1 MDSLVVG
8 RETELALLVQA
19 LEEQGPRVCF
29 VYGMAGIGKS
39 SLLARFGQECG
50 QRGVEVVTLDCR
62 SVEPTEQGFLDGL
75 GTAIDRLLPA
85 GSTADRSPVLL
96 LIDTYEVFRIA
107 DPWLRQQLL
116 PRLGPGVRVVVAG
129 REPPMLEWSVER
141 GQFGGLVVLPLGPL
155 NDQSVRTIIRSTG
168 LVDGPAADEIC
179 RVSQG
184 HPLALRLAL
193 ETRLAGGDVPDDE
206 AMSRVVDALAGAF
219 RTGLDEP
226 TRRVLDAA
234 AVPRRI
240 TRGVL
245 TAMLGAEADAAL
257 DTLSQLAFVQ
267 ATSDGLAL
275 HDAVQLAIVGRLR
288 AVDPESFRRYRTA
301 AWHHLQTEA
310 RAVGQRE
317 LTRSTADLLFLI
329 DNPVVREAMFPTG
342 AHLYSVE
349 PSRVEDAADLQ
360 ALWHRHDPPES
371 AAALDRWLLRSP
383 RAVRAIRDRSGMLV
397 GCSIVAEWRDIPRSL
412 EADDPVTA
420 AWAHHAAHHPLPPG
434 QTTLVHRRVLANGT
448 GEGPSGPQAAAWVD
462 LKRDYLRLR
471 PQLGRLYTA
480 VADPT
485 PFLAALLVLGFVPFT
500 EPVLLG
506 DHPFELASLSFGPD
520 SVDGWLS
527 RLAAVEL
534 GITAGEFLDT
544 SDRTV
549 DVGATRVH
557 LSPLEFGVLTRLSE
571 GHGRA
576 VTRAELLESVWGTSY
591 AGGSNVVDAVIR
603 SLRLKLGSSG
613 NRVETARG
621 VGYRF
626 T

>member
-1 MDSLVVG
+1 MDPLVVG
-8 RETELALLVQA
+8 RERELSLLVQV
-19 LEEQGPRVCF
+19 LEEHGPRVCF

-39 SLLARFGQECG
+39 SLLARFGQDCG
-50 QRGVEVVTLDCR
+50 QRGVEVVTVDCR

-75 GTAIDRLLPA
+75 GSAIDPLLAADPP
-85 GSTADRSPVLL
+85 ADRKALVL

-116 PRLGPGVRVVVAG
+116 PRLGPDVRVVVAG
-129 REPPMLEWSVER
+129 REPPMLEWSIER
-141 GQFGGLVVLPLGPL
+141 GHLGGLVVLPLGPL
-155 NDQSVRTIIRSTG
+155 DDQSVRTVIRSAG
-168 LVDGPAADEIC
+168 MADGHAADEIC

-193 ETRLAGGDVPDDE
+193 ETRLAGGDVPDSD

-219 RTGLDEP
+219 RAGLDEP
-226 TRRVLDAA
+226 TRRILDAA

-267 ATSDGLAL
+267 ATPDGLAL

-288 AVDPESFRRYRTA
+288 AVDPDSFRRYRTA

-310 RAVGQRE
+310 RGVGQQE

-349 PSRVEDAADLQ
+349 PSRAEDAAELQ

-371 AAALDRWLLRSP
+371 AAALDRWLLRKP
-383 RAVRAIRDRSGMLV
+383 QAVRTIRDRSGMLV
-397 GCSIVAEWRDIPRSL
+397 GCSIVAEWREIPRSL

-420 AWAHHAAHHPLPPG
+420 GWAHHAAHHPLPPG
-434 QTTLVHRRVLANGT
+434 QTTLVSRRVLATET
-448 GEGPSGPQAAAWVD
+448 GEAPSGPQAAAWVD

-485 PFLAALLVLGFVPFT
+485 PYLAALLVLGFVPVS
-500 EPVLLG
+500 EPALLG
-506 DHPFELASLSFGPD
+506 DHPFALASLSFGPH
-520 SVDGWLS
+520 SVDGWLA

-534 GITAGEFLDT
+534 GITAAELLDA

-549 DVGATRVH
+549 GVGATRVQ
-557 LSPLEFGVLTRLSE
+557 LSPLEFGVLARLSD

-591 AGGSNVVDAVIR
+591 AGGSNVVDVVIR
-603 SLRLKLGSSG
+603 SLRLKLGSSSS
-613 NRVETARG
+613 RVETARG

-626 T
+626 I